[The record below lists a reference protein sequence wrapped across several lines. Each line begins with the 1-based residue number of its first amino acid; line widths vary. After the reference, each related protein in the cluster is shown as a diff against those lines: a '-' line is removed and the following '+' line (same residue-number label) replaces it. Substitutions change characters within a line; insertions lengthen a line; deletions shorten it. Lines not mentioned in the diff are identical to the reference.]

1 MTAAMQNN
9 PFLIEITR
17 GDAAESAHRGAFVVA
32 NDQNELVA
40 SGGDIDY
47 PIYPRSAVKPLQ
59 ALPLIESGA
68 ADRWTLSDGELALAC
83 ASHSAEPRHIDSVLA
98 WLKKVGLSER
108 DLACGPHAPLS
119 EAARDQLLLQNI
131 CPGRVHNNCSGKH
144 TGFLSTAVHLG
155 EPAVGYLE
163 LEHPVQQRVKRVLAE
178 MTDIDLDKAAV
189 GVDGCGAPEF
199 GMPLR
204 GLALAMARFGTGT
217 GLSGPRAQAA
227 ARFYRAMVREPFM
240 ISGTAR
246 WGTRA
251 MQVTG
256 ERLAV
261 KGGAE
266 GVYCAI
272 IPEEQI
278 GIALKIDDGGSRAAE
293 ALMGLLLTRYAGL
306 SPDMS
311 AKLEKLSFPAIFN
324 AEGKVVG
331 ATRPADEA
339 AGRDAS

>member
-1 MTAAMQNN
+1 MKAAMQNN
-9 PFLIEITR
+9 PLLIEITR
-17 GDAAESAHRGAFVVA
+17 GDAAESTHRGAFVVV
-32 NDQNELVA
+32 NDQRVVVA
-40 SGGDIDY
+40 SAGDIDH

-68 ADRWTLSDGELALAC
+68 ADRWRLSDGELALAC

-108 DLACGPHAPLS
+108 DLACGPQAPIS
-119 EAARDQLLLQNI
+119 EAARDQLLLQNV

-144 TGFLSTAVHLG
+144 AGFLSTAAHLG
-155 EPAVGYLE
+155 EPTVGYLE
-163 LEHPVQQRVKRVLAE
+163 VEHPVQQRVKKVLTE
-178 MTDIDLDKAAV
+178 ITDIDLDEATV
-189 GVDGCGAPEF
+189 GVDGCGAPVF

-204 GLALAMARFGTGT
+204 GLALAMARYGTGT
-217 GLSGPRAQAA
+217 GLSEPRAKAA
-227 ARFYRAMVREPFM
+227 AQFYRAMVRKPFM
-240 ISGTAR
+240 ISGTVR
-246 WGTRA
+246 WGTHA
-251 MQVTG
+251 MQITG

-272 IPEEQI
+272 VPEERI

-306 SPDMS
+306 GSNLS
-311 AKLEKLSFPAIFN
+311 AKIERLSFPPVFN

-331 ATRPADEA
+331 ATRL
-339 AGRDAS
+339 AGEV